1 MLATILHPVIA
12 SYTLGGSI
20 FSFAFPMLLVI
31 IVALT
36 LYAMF
41 SKTSEVPG
49 HRGSTPATVSH
60 TSGPPPTSVAVTD
73 IETLPEGGSAPPLGE
88 EA

>member
-1 MLATILHPVIA
+1 MLATILSPVIA

-31 IVALT
+31 IVSLT
-36 LYAMF
+36 LYAVF

-49 HRGSTPATVSH
+49 HRSSTAATVAH
-60 TSGPPPTSVAVTD
+60 TSGPDPTSVAVTD
-73 IETLPEGGSAPPLGE
+73 IETLPEGGSAPSPGE
-88 EA
+88 DA